1 MAGVR
6 FHSPVSTHHR
16 RRGAGAER
24 EEMCPAVLT
33 AGQVLAPF
41 AHPSSFPPPHG
52 VGAHFS
58 EPITLQASSLH
69 RAEAGGGGLSVRA
82 GRQSSDEDEAPLG
95 ASAG

>member
-1 MAGVR
+1 MSCCAHCWTGPGPICT
-6 FHSPVSTHHR
+6 SLQL
-16 RRGAGAER
+16 
-24 EEMCPAVLT
+24 PA
-33 AGQVLAPF
+33 
-41 AHPSSFPPPHG
+41 PSRS
-52 VGAHFS
+52 GAHFS